1 MDLMHPSQRWH
12 VELADCIEH
21 MQTMPRESV
30 DFSVFSPP
38 FPALFAYTD
47 QECDLGNSEDFSG
60 DARLHLLWFVKALR
74 PLIKP
79 GRCVVIHVQNIAAV
93 KRTGE
98 TSTTD
103 LRGLVIRLAKRAGFQ
118 YETDWAVSKNPQ
130 SQAIRTRS
138 TKLQFAHLEKD
149 RAGSAPAFSD
159 HLIKLRAPGENA
171 TPINEHKLTRTEWIE
186 WAEGIWDWRAIRETD
201 TLNTKA
207 AKSEEDTRHICPLQL
222 PVIRRCIRL
231 YTNPGEIVFSPFTG
245 IGSEGYVAVK
255 EGRRFYGCEIKPEYH
270 AQACRNISNAEADDA
285 SQLELFGGCE

>member
-1 MDLMHPSQRWH
+1 MELLAPEWRWH

-21 MQTMPRESV
+21 MHDLPRASV
-30 DFSVFSPP
+30 DFSIFSPP

-47 QECDLGNSEDFSG
+47 QECDIGNSESFSG
-60 DARLHLLWFVKALR
+60 DAKLHLLWFVKALR

-79 GRCVVIHVQNIAAV
+79 GRCVVVHVQNIPAI

-103 LRGLVIRLAKRAGFQ
+103 LRGLMIRLGKRAGFQ
-118 YETDWAVSKNPQ
+118 YETDWSVSKNPQ

-138 TKLQFAHLEKD
+138 TKLQFTHLEKD

-159 HLIKLRAPGENA
+159 HLIKFRAPGENA
-171 TPINEHKLTRTEWIE
+171 VPINEHKLTRTEWIE
-186 WAEGIWDWRAIRETD
+186 WAEGIWDWRTIRETD

-207 AKSEEDTRHICPLQL
+207 AKSDDDTRHICPLQL

-231 YTNPGEIVFSPFTG
+231 YSNPGEIVFSPFTG
-245 IGSEGYVAVK
+245 IGSEGYVALQ

-270 AQACRNISNAEADDA
+270 AQACKNISRAAAEEA
-285 SQLELFGGCE
+285 SQLELFGGAV